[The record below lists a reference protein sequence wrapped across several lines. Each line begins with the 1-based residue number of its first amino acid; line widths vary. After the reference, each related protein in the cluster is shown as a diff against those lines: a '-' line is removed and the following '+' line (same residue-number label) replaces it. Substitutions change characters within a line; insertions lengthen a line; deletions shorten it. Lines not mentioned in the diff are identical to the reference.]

1 MEYGKVEMFTPK
13 EAAKRLGVDKGYVVQ
28 LIHMGKL
35 PAVDLSNSGSSK
47 ARWFIREDDLE
58 AFKKTYRKFE
68 GRGQYQRTKKEET
81 VLRRVE
87 EIETLEISDNV
98 RLRQIRSRISEI
110 REELLNLTIE
120 MDEILKTL

>member
-13 EAAKRLGVDKGYVVQ
+13 EAAKKLGVDKGYVVQ

-47 ARWFIREDDLE
+47 ARWFIREDDLY

-68 GRGQYQRTKKEET
+68 GCGQYQRTKKET
-81 VLRRVE
+81 MLRTVE
-87 EIETLEISDNV
+87 EIETIEVSDTV
-98 RLRQIRSRISEI
+98 RLRQIKSRIAEL

-120 MDEILKTL
+120 MEEILNL